1 MKKLL
6 SLVLVLLM
14 ILGIVACGT
23 TKPAET
29 PAPVATQAPAAEK
42 PAEQPTEAPKEP
54 EAPKAT
60 YVALGLNIKN
70 KTGVTIDEV
79 YIYPAGGDKGNS
91 VVAPGW
97 QDKDADKANYE
108 KDIYIVRE
116 AGAAQELLVVFADGT
131 EAKKDLGELKMYTK
145 ISMKDGVD
153 PAAWE
158 VQLEDKAEDKAA
170 MDAAVA
176 VGKTADNVY
185 PGYELLAIELKNK
198 TGKNIVDFRFYEEGG
213 DPNAYNNMI
222 DYLYTAAGEKM
233 ASLMPGKAKEG
244 GMYLFK
250 CFLRPHTDNYN
261 LYVKFDDG
269 TDITYP
275 IEDWFK
281 PDGDGHLP
289 NEISLKNAEDKYDIK
304 VQYDDGD
311 PEPLQYLAES
321 LEKGYVVDQ
330 WYPVYEGAPAAD
342 AAAVEAARVE
352 LAKIPVPAAEEPAEE
367 PVPAEEPA
375 PVAEAAAVPEGYT
388 GLKLMVKNKT
398 GKDIAKIYLF
408 PNGEDKG
415 KNIFKTL
422 ADVLPTEDESKEG
435 KPHEIQV
442 YVLRETEK
450 LGAMTLRVRFA
461 DDTEEDHVLEK
472 PVEDYT
478 VFTIKADEFKQKVT
492 DDAEDMAAMDA
503 VAAAGVSTDGVEY
516 APKAEEPAAAPAA
529 AEVPAGYAGLALNIK
544 NKTGKTINEVY
555 IYAKDGDK
563 GASVVEAGWKDKDAD
578 GDNYEKNIYLIREAD
593 KEFVLYV
600 VFEDGTDLT
609 EELGALAMYDKIS
622 MQADKV
628 KHEPN
633 DDPADIALMDEVVKA
648 GVTADGWYPAA

>member
-14 ILGIVACGT
+14 VLGTVVFT
-23 TKPAET
+23 TARTVE
-29 PAPVATQAPAAEK
+29 AS
-42 PAEQPTEAPKEP
+42 TEN
-54 EAPKAT
+54 

-70 KTGVTIDEV
+70 KTGATIDAV

-108 KDIYIVRE
+108 KNIYIVRE

-158 VQLEDKAEDKAA
+158 VELEDKAENKAA

-198 TGKNIVDFRFYEEGG
+198 TSKNIVDFRFYEEGG

-250 CFLRPHTDNYN
+250 CFIRPHTDNYN

-342 AAAVEAARVE
+342 AAAVEAARAE

-478 VFTIKADEFKQKVT
+478 VFTIKADEFKQKVS

-503 VAAAGVSTDGVEY
+503 LAALGVSTDGVEY
-516 APKAEEPAAAPAA
+516 
-529 AEVPAGYAGLALNIK
+529 
-544 NKTGKTINEVY
+544 
-555 IYAKDGDK
+555 
-563 GASVVEAGWKDKDAD
+563 
-578 GDNYEKNIYLIREAD
+578 
-593 KEFVLYV
+593 
-600 VFEDGTDLT
+600 
-609 EELGALAMYDKIS
+609 
-622 MQADKV
+622 
-628 KHEPN
+628 
-633 DDPADIALMDEVVKA
+633 
-648 GVTADGWYPAA
+648 

>member
-79 YIYPAGGDKGNS
+79 YIYPVGGDKGNS
-91 VVAPGW
+91 VVASGW

-108 KDIYIVRE
+108 KNIYIVRE

-158 VQLEDKAEDKAA
+158 VELEDKAEDQAN

-176 VGKTADNVY
+176 LGKTADNFY
-185 PGYELLAIELKNK
+185 PGYELIPVEFKNK
-198 TGKNIVDFRFYEEGG
+198 TGKNIVEARFYEEGG
-213 DPNAYNNMI
+213 DPTAYNNMI

-342 AAAVEAARVE
+342 AAAVEAARAE

-375 PVAEAAAVPEGYT
+375 PAAEAAAVPEGYT

-633 DDPADIALMDEVVKA
+633 DDPADIALMDEVVKT